1 MNTKV
6 KNAIDQL
13 LTACEQIENVPT
25 IEKLSLT
32 QLVIGD
38 ICSFIKKISYNNAE
52 DRIALFQKTYLD
64 SKLHLDP
71 TKFGEFPCST
81 EVIAYIDNE
90 IFYESSVKLSSLYL
104 LTITEIGKSYL
115 FSPSDKK
122 DIDAQAFSEL
132 IQKINHYFVDCVIN
146 KPINDI
152 KRTQLEKKI
161 SLEDDKSSK
170 TESVI
175 KKLSKVEHEDTLEE
189 LLSQLDD
196 LIGLTSVKQEVHS
209 LINLIKINKMKEER
223 GIKTTD
229 ISKHLV
235 FLGNPGTGK
244 TTVARLLANIYKQIH
259 VLEKGQLVEVDRA
272 SLVAGYVGQTALK
285 TTEKINEAM
294 GGILFIDEAYTLA
307 KGGNDFGQEAI
318 DTLLKAMEDH
328 RDSFI
333 VIVAGYPDLMIK
345 FLESNPGLK
354 SRFNKSILFE
364 DYSQE
369 ELFAIFES
377 LCRKSDLHLD
387 EKAREAL
394 IKHLHELCI
403 NKPDN
408 FANGREMRN
417 LFERSYSNQANRLA
431 SLSSITNEAF
441 LELKVEDLEIERQV

>member
-13 LTACEQIENVPT
+13 LTACEQIENVLT

-152 KRTQLEKKI
+152 KRT
-161 SLEDDKSSK
+161 
-170 TESVI
+170 
-175 KKLSKVEHEDTLEE
+175 
-189 LLSQLDD
+189 
-196 LIGLTSVKQEVHS
+196 
-209 LINLIKINKMKEER
+209 
-223 GIKTTD
+223 
-229 ISKHLV
+229 
-235 FLGNPGTGK
+235 
-244 TTVARLLANIYKQIH
+244 
-259 VLEKGQLVEVDRA
+259 
-272 SLVAGYVGQTALK
+272 
-285 TTEKINEAM
+285 
-294 GGILFIDEAYTLA
+294 
-307 KGGNDFGQEAI
+307 
-318 DTLLKAMEDH
+318 
-328 RDSFI
+328 
-333 VIVAGYPDLMIK
+333 
-345 FLESNPGLK
+345 
-354 SRFNKSILFE
+354 
-364 DYSQE
+364 
-369 ELFAIFES
+369 
-377 LCRKSDLHLD
+377 
-387 EKAREAL
+387 
-394 IKHLHELCI
+394 
-403 NKPDN
+403 
-408 FANGREMRN
+408 
-417 LFERSYSNQANRLA
+417 
-431 SLSSITNEAF
+431 
-441 LELKVEDLEIERQV
+441 